1 MMIKEEIFGHSKMIK
16 CMKKRYV
23 NVCFSLIVLILSNFA
38 CLAEIKQ
45 VPPGTIK
52 ALAHSPNVPILKGL
66 PSNPVVRVAVSI
78 PPGSGEQQY
87 DKLQCK
93 LTTLTEV
100 EKVDVYLTGPEPFS
114 TNNLLASVRPSS
126 NLFEIPVTLNLQPGV
141 HFIWLSIVLKN
152 DAFIN
157 SKIELHCTKLINANR
172 KELIVKE
179 DNSNYAKR
187 TGAVIR
193 KAGDDGVNTYRIPGI
208 VQTDKGTLIAVYDIR
223 YNNSADLPGNIDV
236 GMSRSIDS
244 GRTWHPMKVI
254 MDMGAPHENN
264 GVGDPAVLF
273 DPSTKKIWVAALWS
287 KGNRSIAGSLPGI
300 SPDTTGQFVLV
311 NSSDDGLT
319 WSTPTSITPQVKN
332 PAWHLFFDGPGS
344 GIAMQ
349 DGKLV
354 FAAQYWDEK
363 KVPYS
368 TIIFSDDKGSSWK
381 GKIAGPK
388 SNTTE
393 SQVVETTPGTLMLN
407 MRDNRGNFRSVAATN
422 NMGKTW
428 TEHPT
433 SYNALPDPV
442 CMGSIIKAKVK
453 VKGIMKEVLFFSN
466 PATSSG
472 RYNISI
478 KASMDMGETWL
489 PANQVLIDERI
500 SYGYSSLTK
509 IDDNTIGILYEGIKD
524 LYLVKVAVSDII
536 K

>member
-1 MMIKEEIFGHSKMIK
+1 MIKSIK
-16 CMKKRYV
+16 TLHVELAFC
-23 NVCFSLIVLILSNFA
+23 LIVLVLSSFV
-38 CLAEIKQ
+38 CSAEIRQ
-45 VPPGTIK
+45 GPPAAIK
-52 ALAHSPNVPILKGL
+52 AFAHAPSIPILKG
-66 PSNPVVRVAVSI
+66 PTSNPVVRVAISI
-78 PPGSGEQQY
+78 ATGNAEQQY
-87 DKLQCK
+87 RKLQCNLNK
-93 LTTLTEV
+93 FVEV
-100 EKVDVYLTGPEPFS
+100 EKVDVYLTGAEPFS
-114 TNNLLASVRPSS
+114 SNNPLASVQPSS
-126 NLFEIPVTLNLQPGV
+126 NIFEIPVTLNLLPGV
-141 HFIWLSIVLKN
+141 HFIWLSVVLKN
-152 DAFIN
+152 DASIN
-157 SKIELHCTKLINANR
+157 SKLELHCTRLVNANG

-187 TGAVIR
+187 IGVAIR

-208 VQTDKGTLIAVYDIR
+208 TQTDRGTLIAVYDIR

-236 GMSRSIDS
+236 GMSRSTDS
-244 GRTWHPMKVI
+244 GRTWQPMKVI

-264 GVGDPAVLF
+264 GIGDPAVLF
-273 DPSTKKIWVAALWS
+273 DPNTKKIWVAALWS

-311 NSSDDGLT
+311 TSNDDGLT
-319 WSTPTSITPQVKN
+319 WSAPTSITPQVKN

-354 FAAQYWDEK
+354 FAAQYWNETK
-363 KVPYS
+363 IPYS
-368 TIIFSDDKGSSWK
+368 TIIYSDDKGSTWK

-393 SQVVETTPGTLMLN
+393 AQVVETTPGTLMLN
-407 MRDNRGNFRSVAATN
+407 MRDNRGNYRRVATTT
-422 NMGKTW
+422 NMGTTW
-428 TEHPT
+428 TEHAT

-453 VKGIMKEVLFFSN
+453 VKGVMKEVLFFSN

-478 KASMDMGETWL
+478 KASLDMGETWL
-489 PANQVLIDERI
+489 PANTVLIDERS
-500 SYGYSSLTK
+500 SYGYSSLTR
-509 IDDNTIGILYEGIKD
+509 IDENTIAILYEGIKD
-524 LYLVKVAVSDII
+524 LYVVKVAVSDII